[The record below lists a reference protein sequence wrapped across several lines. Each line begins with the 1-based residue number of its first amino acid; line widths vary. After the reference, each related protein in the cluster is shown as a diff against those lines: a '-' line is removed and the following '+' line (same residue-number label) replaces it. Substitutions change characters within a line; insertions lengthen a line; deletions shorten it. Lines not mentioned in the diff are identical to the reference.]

1 MSTRLTK
8 SACLAIAV
16 AAFGAAWFF
25 LAPPAL
31 RGRTEYAI
39 TFGVSMEPHFHRGD
53 LVVLRTRRS
62 YGVGDVVAYRS
73 HDLHRTVLHRIIRI
87 HRGLYTFKGDNNDFV
102 DPESPTAADLVGA
115 EWLRIPRV
123 GAWLAD
129 LRAPRNAAIAAGLVV
144 LLLLATGGGS
154 AAQRRRRRRPAGAPE
169 RDLSTLAP
177 SAERASAPAG
187 ATAWIRI
194 GVAAAGAGTLATAAV
209 VGLVAFTHPVQRT
222 TADPALYLQHGRFS
236 YSTPV
241 TRGGATYEDGRV
253 RSGEPVYVQ
262 LVRRLPVAFSYR
274 LASTQPER
282 LSGTASLD
290 VVLQD
295 DEGWRRRLVLAP
307 RKPFD
312 GSRATVRGTLDLTQL
327 QQMIAAFERQ
337 TGVHNVVYH
346 VTLRAHVAVH
356 GAVGTQSLAVS
367 YAPSLALNLDA
378 YRLAPVHAT
387 DPNAPLNALS
397 QRQVG
402 PGARVEPATLD
413 GFGRSVAV
421 RRVRRIAELLGAAG
435 LALALLAVAL
445 TLPAGEGQEVGA
457 IRRRYEDW
465 IVEVLPIE
473 RPTLQER
480 RVSSMAALARL
491 AEQYDRL
498 ILHER
503 REDGDA
509 FLVEEDGIVYAY
521 HVRNWDRHL
530 AVAR

>member
-8 SACLAIAV
+8 SACLVAAV
-16 AAFGAAWFF
+16 AALGAAWFF
-25 LAPPAL
+25 LAPPQL
-31 RGRTEYAI
+31 GGRTEYAI

-53 LVVLRTRRS
+53 LVVLRTRPS
-62 YGVGDVVAYRS
+62 YGLGDVVAYRS
-73 HDLHRTVLHRIIRI
+73 HDLHRTVLHRIVGI
-87 HRGLYTFKGDNNDFV
+87 HRGHYTFKGDNNGFV
-102 DPESPTAADLVGA
+102 DPESPTAADLVGT

-129 LRAPRNAAIAAGLVV
+129 LRSPRNAAIAAGLVV
-144 LLLLATGGGS
+144 LLLLATGGGG
-154 AAQRRRRRRPAGAPE
+154 ATAQRRRRRRTPTPSPE
-169 RDLSTLAP
+169 RVPTAAD
-177 SAERASAPAG
+177 G
-187 ATAWIRI
+187 AQWIRI
-194 GVAAAGAGTLATAAV
+194 GVAATGAGTLATAAV
-209 VGLVAFTHPVQRT
+209 LGLVAFTHPTQRT
-222 TADPALYLQHGRFS
+222 AADPAIYVQHGRFS

-241 TRGGATYEDGRV
+241 SRGGATYEDGRV

-274 LASTQPER
+274 LASAQPER
-282 LSGTASLD
+282 LSGTTSLE

-307 RKPFD
+307 RTPFD
-312 GSRATVRGTLDLTQL
+312 GSRAVVRGTLDLPRL
-327 QQMIAAFERQ
+327 RQMIAAFERQ

-346 VTLRAHVAVH
+346 VTLHAHVSVH
-356 GAVGTQSLAVS
+356 GAVGSQPLATS

-378 YRLAPVHAT
+378 YRLAPVHPTDAT
-387 DPNAPLNALS
+387 APLNALS
-397 QRQVG
+397 QRQAG
-402 PGARVEPATLD
+402 PAARVEPATLD
-413 GFGRSVAV
+413 AFGRSVAV
-421 RRVRRIAELLGAAG
+421 GGVRRLAEILGAAG
-435 LALALLAVAL
+435 LVLTLPAVAL
-445 TLPAGEGQEVGA
+445 TLPGGEGQEVGA

-480 RVSSMAALARL
+480 RVASMEALARL
-491 AEQYDRL
+491 AEQYDRR

>member
-1 MSTRLTK
+1 MSTRFRR
-8 SACLAIAV
+8 SACLATAV
-16 AAFGAAWFF
+16 AALGAAWFF
-25 LAPPAL
+25 LAPPEL
-31 RGRTEYAI
+31 GGKTEYAI

-53 LVVLRTRRS
+53 LVVLRTRPS
-62 YGVGDVVAYRS
+62 YRVGDVVAYRS
-73 HDLHRTVLHRIIRI
+73 HDLHRTVLHRIIGI
-87 HRGLYTFKGDNNDFV
+87 HRGLYTFKGDNNGFV
-102 DPESPTAADLVGA
+102 DPESPTAADLVGT
-115 EWLRIPRV
+115 EWLRVPRV

-129 LRAPRNAAIAAGLVV
+129 LRTPRNAAIAAGLVV
-144 LLLLATGGGS
+144 LLLVATGGGS
-154 AAQRRRRRRPAGAPE
+154 AAQRRRRRRHAGAPD
-169 RDLSTLAP
+169 RDLPRLAP
-177 SAERASAPAG
+177 PPERVPAPAG
-187 ATAWIRI
+187 AALWARI

-209 VGLVAFTHPVQRT
+209 VGLVAFTHPTQRT
-222 TADPALYLQHGRFS
+222 AGTADLYVQHGRFS

-241 TRGGATYEDGRV
+241 ARGATYEDGRV
-253 RSGEPVYVQ
+253 HSGEPVYVQ
-262 LVRRLPVAFSYR
+262 LVRSLPVAFSYR

-282 LSGTASLD
+282 VSGAASLD
-290 VVLQD
+290 VLLQD

-307 RKPFD
+307 RKAFE
-312 GSRATVRGTLDLTQL
+312 GSRTVVRGTLDVTRL

-337 TGVHNVVYH
+337 TGVHNVLYH

-356 GAVGTQSLAVS
+356 GAVGARPLSAS

-387 DPNAPLNALS
+387 DPDAPSNAFA
-397 QRQVG
+397 QRQAA
-402 PGARVEPATLD
+402 PGARVEPGTLD
-413 GFGRSVAV
+413 AFGRSVAV
-421 RRVRRIAELLGAAG
+421 TRVRRLAELLGAVG

-445 TLPAGEGQEVGA
+445 TLPGGDRNEVGA

-480 RVSSMAALARL
+480 RVASMEALARL

-503 REDGDA
+503 RKDGDA

-521 HVRNWDRHL
+521 HVRDWDRHL